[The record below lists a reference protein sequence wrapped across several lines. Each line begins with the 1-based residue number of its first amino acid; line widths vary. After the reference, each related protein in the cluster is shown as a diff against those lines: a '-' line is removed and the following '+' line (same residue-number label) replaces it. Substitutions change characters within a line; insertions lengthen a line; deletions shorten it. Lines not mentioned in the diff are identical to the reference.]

1 MMLDGIFLI
10 FITKFARSFIKTIQM
25 GGIFGTIGKESCVKD
40 LFYGTDY
47 NSHLGTKRGGL
58 ATLSEKGFVRSIH
71 NLESTYFRTK
81 FEPELEKFSG
91 NSGIGVISDTDSQPI
106 IVNSHLGRFAVATV
120 AKINNLK
127 EIEGDLL
134 NRMHHFAEFSGGD
147 TNQTELISMLIT
159 EGKNFV
165 DGIERVYNTI
175 KGSCTM
181 LLLTEKGII
190 AARDKYGRLP
200 LVIGKKE
207 GAYAVTGETVAYPN
221 LGYEPVY
228 NIGPGEIVLITA
240 DGFEQLRKP
249 EKKMQICS
257 FMWIYYG
264 YPPSTYEDINVD
276 EFRVKSGLLM
286 SKDDEVKPDYV
297 AAIPDSGIGHA
308 LGYSNGLGVPYRRAI
323 VKYTPTWPR
332 SFTPTNQKMRELV
345 ASMKLVP
352 NRAILKDKVAMF
364 CDDSIVRG
372 TQLRDNVKVLYDY
385 GVKEVHMRISC
396 PPLLY
401 GCPFINFSA
410 SKSVLE
416 LITRRIVKE
425 LEGGDMDAHI
435 DEYITPGTAR
445 YNKMVDEIRTRLG
458 MDSLKFNTL
467 ENIIEAIGLPK
478 ECVCTHCFDGSSY
491 GHE

>member
-1 MMLDGIFLI
+1 
-10 FITKFARSFIKTIQM
+10 M
-25 GGIFGTIGKESCVKD
+25 GGVFGTIGKNECIKD

-58 ATLSEKGFVRSIH
+58 ATLSDKGFIRSIH

-81 FEPELEKFSG
+81 FESELDKFKG

-106 IVNSHLGRFAVATV
+106 IVNSHLGRFAVVTV
-120 AKINNLK
+120 AKILNLK
-127 EIEGDLL
+127 EIENELL
-134 NRMHHFAEFSGGD
+134 TRKHHFAEFSGGD
-147 TNQTELISMLIT
+147 TNPTELVSMLIT
-159 EGKNFV
+159 EGKDFV
-165 DGIERVYNTI
+165 DGIENVYNTI

-200 LVIGKKE
+200 LVIGRKDD
-207 GAYAVTGETVAYPN
+207 AFAISGETVAFPN
-221 LGYEPVY
+221 LGFEPCY
-228 NIGPGEIVLITA
+228 DLGPGEIVLITEN
-240 DGFEQLRKP
+240 GYEQLRKP
-249 EKKMQICS
+249 GKKMQVCS

-264 YPPSTYEDINVD
+264 YPPSTYEGVNVD
-276 EFRVKSGLLM
+276 DFRVKSGLLM
-286 SKDDEVKPDYV
+286 SKGDDVKPDYV
-297 AAIPDSGIGHA
+297 AAIPDSGIGHS
-308 LGYSNGLGVPYRRAI
+308 LGYSNGLNVPYRRAI

-332 SFTPTNQKMRELV
+332 SFTPQSQKMRELV

-352 NRAILKDKVAMF
+352 NKALLKDKVAMF

-385 GVKEVHMRISC
+385 GCKEVHMRISC
-396 PPLLY
+396 PPLLFA
-401 GCPFINFSA
+401 CPFINFSA
-410 SKSVLE
+410 SKSILE
-416 LITRRIVKE
+416 LITRRVIQD
-425 LEGGDMDAHI
+425 LEGGDMEAHL
-435 DEYITPGTAR
+435 DEYMTYGTER
-445 YNKMVDEIRTRLG
+445 YNKMVNNICERLG

-491 GHE
+491 GDK

>member
-1 MMLDGIFLI
+1 
-10 FITKFARSFIKTIQM
+10 
-25 GGIFGTIGKESCVKD
+25 
-40 LFYGTDY
+40 
-47 NSHLGTKRGGL
+47 
-58 ATLSEKGFVRSIH
+58 
-71 NLESTYFRTK
+71 
-81 FEPELEKFSG
+81 
-91 NSGIGVISDTDSQPI
+91 
-106 IVNSHLGRFAVATV
+106 
-120 AKINNLK
+120 
-127 EIEGDLL
+127 
-134 NRMHHFAEFSGGD
+134 
-147 TNQTELISMLIT
+147 
-159 EGKNFV
+159 
-165 DGIERVYNTI
+165 
-175 KGSCTM
+175 
-181 LLLTEKGII
+181 
-190 AARDKYGRLP
+190 
-200 LVIGKKE
+200 
-207 GAYAVTGETVAYPN
+207 
-221 LGYEPVY
+221 
-228 NIGPGEIVLITA
+228 
-240 DGFEQLRKP
+240 
-249 EKKMQICS
+249 
-257 FMWIYYG
+257 
-264 YPPSTYEDINVD
+264 
-276 EFRVKSGLLM
+276 
-286 SKDDEVKPDYV
+286 
-297 AAIPDSGIGHA
+297 
-308 LGYSNGLGVPYRRAI
+308 

-352 NRAILKDKVAMF
+352 NRALLKDKVAMF